1 MKGVCEYHRE
11 PPVEAETMTN
21 ALGLKQIVLR
31 CPRCNRIRGLRRI
44 PKATA

>member
-1 MKGVCEYHRE
+1 MKGVCEYHTEE
-11 PPVEAETMTN
+11 PIEAEIETTS
-21 ALGLKQIVLR
+21 LGLSRIVLR